1 LTNIQLQDLL
11 PRCEFPSELG
21 MTSVRDLTLDS
32 RKVKEGS
39 VFVALKGAY
48 LNRSQFIDSAF
59 DLGAVAVLIE
69 LDKGNKAVASLDNQN
84 RLIVAL
90 PNLRAS
96 LGQIAARFFSEPSS
110 ELVLVGITG
119 TNGKTS
125 CADLLVQLW
134 RASGITAASIGTLG
148 VSYEAGTY
156 QHTGL
161 TTLDVIENQRV
172 LRELVD
178 KGVTHVAMEV
188 SSHGID
194 QRRIDGLTFSATVLT
209 NISRDHL
216 DYHGTM
222 KRYAETKLSFLE
234 SNSCVSVINIDNVGV
249 KRWLNS
255 GNIASL
261 LTFGRNAEAVVRI
274 VSEEY
279 KADGIDVELDSP
291 WGDFALKLSLVGQ
304 HNLYNFVAV
313 FSIIGSL
320 DSNLM
325 GSGISAAAENI
336 HAPPGRLELIRG
348 LKTVYVDYAHTP
360 DALENILSALSA
372 HCKNKLILVFGCGG
386 DRDQGKRPLMAKV
399 AEKYANVVFLT
410 TDNPRSES
418 PQNIIDQV
426 ISGFGKP
433 DEVRIVLDRAS
444 AIKSAV
450 ELAGN
455 DDVVLIAGKGHENY
469 QEIKGVKHPFSD
481 ADEVRRLIA

>member
-161 TTLDVIENQRV
+161 TTP
-172 LRELVD
+172 
-178 KGVTHVAMEV
+178 
-188 SSHGID
+188 
-194 QRRIDGLTFSATVLT
+194 FSATVLT